1 MAKGMKTPMQM
12 RSMVRQS
19 ANQLDYKKV
28 IVSRSTPDMSKKLR
42 PSMMVYPRLRNRVAY
57 ANR

>member
-28 IVSRSTPDMSKKLR
+28 IVSRSTPDMSKKPR
-42 PSMMVYPRLRNRVAY
+42 PAMMLYPRLRNRVAY